1 MSHKLISRNADLKK
15 LRDEGYELEIV
26 SDTHLLVHNVPYVTS
41 DRRVARGVLITH
53 IELQGDI
60 TNTPVSD
67 HVMRFQGNKPC
78 DHEGNEL
85 TSIINLSSDE
95 MVVNGVIS
103 NHSFSSK
110 PQSGYANYYEKVT
123 SYEAILSHHAQ
134 AIDSSVT
141 ARTFK
146 RIRSSSK
153 DTAFNY
159 SDTNSS
165 RSATSAISDKLK
177 GKKVGI
183 IGMGGTGS
191 YVLDFISKTPLGEIH
206 VFDSDDFLTH
216 NAFRSPGAAKK
227 TKLRDRPKKVMYHT
241 ERYSEMHRKIVA
253 HPYNIDDATLEELT
267 GLDFVFICID
277 TGLTKKMIV
286 ERLVEAKIPFVDTGI
301 DISNTDLKLR
311 GSVRVTLSTP
321 TKNDHIGDHISY
333 ASVGEG
339 EYSKNIQIAE
349 VNALNAALAVI
360 EFKKYFSYYYNLT
373 GEHNVVY
380 NIDNNQLHNE

>member
-15 LRDEGYELEIV
+15 LWDEGYELQIV
-26 SDTHLLVHNVPYVTS
+26 GGSHLLVHNVPYVTS
-41 DRRVARGVLITH
+41 DREVARGVLITD
-53 IELQGDI
+53 IVLQGD
-60 TNTPVSD
+60 NTVPPSD
-67 HVMRFQGNKPC
+67 HVMRFQGKKPC

-85 TSIINLSSDE
+85 SSIINQSSDE
-95 MVVNGVIS
+95 TVVDGVVS

-110 PQSGYANYYEKVT
+110 PPSGYANYHEKVT
-123 SYEAILSHHAQ
+123 SYEAMLSHHAQ
-134 AIDSSVT
+134 AIDSSAT

-153 DTAFNY
+153 DTVFNY
-159 SDTNSS
+159 PDTNSS
-165 RSATSAISDKLK
+165 RSATSALSDKLK

-183 IGMGGTGS
+183 VGMGGTGS

-206 VFDSDDFLTH
+206 VFDSDEFLTH

-227 TKLRDRPKKVMYHT
+227 TKLRDRPKKATYHA
-241 ERYSEMHRKIVA
+241 ERYSEMHRKIMA
-253 HPYNIDDATLEELT
+253 HPYDIDDATLEELI

-277 TGLTKKMIV
+277 TGLTKKTII
-286 ERLVEAKIPFVDTGI
+286 ERLVETKIPFVDTGI
-301 DISNTDLKLR
+301 DIENTDLKLR

-321 TKNDHIGDHISY
+321 TKYDHVGDYISY

-360 EFKKYFSYYYNLT
+360 EFKKYFAYYHNLT
-373 GEHNVVY
+373 GERNVVY
-380 NIDNNQLHNE
+380 NLDNNQLYNE